1 MGLIDARGCVK
12 VKQTMNGAFQDPV
25 VERPTILESLT
36 GPAIDLFMKG
46 KDLIAGGVCEVFYD
60 GSVAAP

>member
-1 MGLIDARGCVK
+1 
-12 VKQTMNGAFQDPV
+12 

-36 GPAIDLFMKG
+36 GPALELFMKG
-46 KDLIAGGVCEVFYD
+46 KDLLSGGECEVFYD